1 MANKTNKG
9 FFCPCFNMTAV
20 LQVACSLDIS
30 APLHFMAQKYATVG
44 AMLLVV
50 KFLAEMLLGGDKPM
64 NLVEK
69 SMLFMAGAAFL
80 GWQYVPV
87 ESVRL

>member
-1 MANKTNKG
+1 
-9 FFCPCFNMTAV
+9 MTAV

-30 APLHFMAQKYATVG
+30 TTLHFMAQKYATVG

-80 GWQYVPV
+80 GWQYVRSNQPICSTKV
-87 ESVRL
+87 VFGSRTQGG

>member
-1 MANKTNKG
+1 
-9 FFCPCFNMTAV
+9 MTAV

-30 APLHFMAQKYATVG
+30 TTLHFMAQKYATLG
-44 AMLLVV
+44 GMLLVV
-50 KFLAEMLLGGDKPM
+50 KFLTEMRWGGDKPM
-64 NLVEK
+64 NIIEK
-69 SMLFMAGAAFL
+69 SMLFVAGTAFL

>member
-1 MANKTNKG
+1 
-9 FFCPCFNMTAV
+9 MTAV

-30 APLHFMAQKYATVG
+30 TTLHFMAQKYATLG

-50 KFLAEMLLGGDKPM
+50 KFLTEMRWGGDKPM
-64 NLVEK
+64 NIIEK
-69 SMLFMAGAAFL
+69 SMLFVAGTAFL

>member
-1 MANKTNKG
+1 
-9 FFCPCFNMTAV
+9 MTAV

-30 APLHFMAQKYATVG
+30 TTLHFMAQKYATLG

-50 KFLAEMLLGGDKPM
+50 KFLTEMRWGGDKPM